1 MFSRWSHRFV
11 LQFLEAVA
19 GHTTDAGVTALSVVH
34 TKSCEVAAALWCG
47 REPFLVFWLSCYRI
61 YIGSGAP
68 DSRREYPGSYLG
80 AKLTV

>member
-1 MFSRWSHRFV
+1 M

-47 REPFLVFWLSCYRI
+47 REPFLGFLVELLPHLHW
-61 YIGSGAP
+61 
-68 DSRREYPGSYLG
+68 
-80 AKLTV
+80 